1 MSSFAYLK
9 NLKVDYLKIDGSFV
23 KDMIEDPIDC
33 AMVEAINRIGQVM
46 GIRTIAEYAEN
57 ERIIEKL
64 RQIGV
69 DYAQGYGVQKPRAL
83 VIRPPRRNASL
94 IADG

>member
-1 MSSFAYLK
+1 
-9 NLKVDYLKIDGSFV
+9 
-23 KDMIEDPIDC
+23 MIEDPIDC

-69 DYAQGYGVQKPRAL
+69 DYAQGYGVQKPRPLA
-83 VIRPPRRNASL
+83 IRPPRRNASL
-94 IADG
+94 IVDG